1 MNPVAIVCW
10 AALIVCVIAIVMM
23 LYGEA
28 RDSYFHKYVAI
39 GISCIS
45 ALLLFAAC
53 LLAIN

>member
-28 RDSYFHKYVAI
+28 RDSYFHKYVSI

-45 ALLLFAAC
+45 ALLLLIVC
-53 LLAIN
+53 LLA